1 MRCFY
6 VVCIGECHSHTDGL
20 SQAVQ
25 VCAVAVDA
33 VVHVRGQAG
42 VSGGA
47 VAPVIG
53 CMIWLNRSDSFTL
66 FSSFVLFAPRA
77 LLILLV
83 STDLG
88 Y

>member
-1 MRCFY
+1 M
-6 VVCIGECHSHTDGL
+6 CHSHTDGL

-25 VCAVAVDA
+25 VRAVAVDA

-47 VAPVIG
+47 VAPLTGCVIR
-53 CMIWLNRSDSFTL
+53 LNSSDIFIL
-66 FSSFVLFAPRA
+66 FSSFVLFAPGP

>member
-1 MRCFY
+1 MFLCS
-6 VVCIGECHSHTDGL
+6 VHAGEGHSHTDGL

-53 CMIWLNRSDSFTL
+53 
-66 FSSFVLFAPRA
+66 
-77 LLILLV
+77 
-83 STDLG
+83 
-88 Y
+88 

>member
-1 MRCFY
+1 M
-6 VVCIGECHSHTDGL
+6 
-20 SQAVQ
+20 
-25 VCAVAVDA
+25 AVDA

-47 VAPVIG
+47 PVSG
-53 CMIWLNRSDSFTL
+53 CVIRLNGSDVFIL
-66 FSSFVLFAPRA
+66 FSSLVLFAPRA